1 LGQNTQAGLIE
12 VGKMSVL
19 EFTAP
24 NIFSDPSFFSED
36 NQGMAKSA
44 VSMIALFKKD
54 PAFSL
59 PGPVLDFVVNAL
71 ERVASGQ
78 VITGIPLQTELTVH
92 QASEILCVS
101 ESYMNKLLDSG
112 EIASHQTNESRL
124 IVLKDVLEYKER
136 KKNLRLGVLAEL
148 VEESQTSGVY

>member
-1 LGQNTQAGLIE
+1 
-12 VGKMSVL
+12 MSVL

-44 VSMIALFKKD
+44 VTMIGLLRKD
-54 PAFSL
+54 TSFSL
-59 PGPVLDFVVNAL
+59 PAPVLDFMVHAL
-71 ERVASGQ
+71 ERVANGQ
-78 VITGIPLQTELTVH
+78 VITGIPLQTELTPH

-101 ESYMNKLLDSG
+101 ESYMDKLLDSE
-112 EIASHQTNESRL
+112 EIASHRVNDSRL
-124 IVLKDVLEYKER
+124 VVLKDILEYKER

-148 VEESQTSGVY
+148 VEESQTSEAYYA